1 MDGFEPFSG
10 ERFDLI
16 VTNPPVRAGKK
27 VIYELFAQAKDH
39 LTEGGRLVLVMRTQ
53 QGAKSA
59 LRKLAEIYPR
69 VEEAE
74 RGGGFRV
81 LECWRS

>member
-1 MDGFEPFSG
+1 MNYLPRPKTTSQKG
-10 ERFDLI
+10 ETD
-16 VTNPPVRAGKK
+16 PGD
-27 VIYELFAQAKDH
+27 ED
-39 LTEGGRLVLVMRTQ
+39 Q

-74 RGGGFRV
+74 RGRR
-81 LECWRS
+81 L